1 MEAVSNGEEHPVP
14 CWGFDV
20 SEEARD
26 LISRMIETEPMDRIS
41 MEDVLRHPWFTNRPV
56 HSSM

>member
-1 MEAVSNGEEHPVP
+1 MEAASNGEEHPVP

-26 LISRMIETEPMDRIS
+26 LISSMIEPEPQHRIS
-41 MEDVLRHPWFTNRPV
+41 MEDVLKHPWFTNRSM